1 MKRILLIALV
11 MMLPFCTFAQKKGF
25 KLVEKSGPKPE
36 WVGQGSVKNFIIVQS
51 EKPTLEQVK
60 ADAMDKVRA
69 EIASSVATNVS
80 RIVDSYSLKEVN
92 GDDVTTSRTMTIE
105 TTSKIARMP
114 AIQGVSLT
122 KAETYQEMYRNK
134 KTGEVYYV
142 LYVKYPFSSFDLV
155 DLVTAYE
162 EHEEEINAKIKSYED
177 DLNDIKSVEQVDV
190 AITALGALS
199 KEVGDEDTRYYTI
212 DGIVKRYLAVYDN
225 ITITVVENTPGRLT
239 IRLMYAGKVITTS
252 QKPKVTSNCAEQFS
266 INNQGGQIVIT
277 YNKEYCYAQ
286 DDNYLDIRYRFGSKS
301 VKEQVFFKLK

>member
-225 ITITVVENTPGRLT
+225 ITINVVENTPGRLT

-266 INNQGGQIVIT
+266 INNQGEQIVIT

>member
-1 MKRILLIALV
+1 MKRIFLIALV

-225 ITITVVENTPGRLT
+225 ITINVVENTPGRLT
-239 IRLMYAGKVITTS
+239 IRLMYAGKVIATS
-252 QKPKVTSNCAEQFS
+252 QKPKVMSNCAEQFS
-266 INNQGGQIVIT
+266 INNQGEQIVIT

-286 DDNYLDIRYRFGSKS
+286 DDNYLDVRYRFGSKS

>member
-1 MKRILLIALV
+1 MKRIFLIALV

-225 ITITVVENTPGRLT
+225 ITINVVENTPGRLT
-239 IRLMYAGKVITTS
+239 IRLMYAGKVIVTS

-266 INNQGGQIVIT
+266 INNQGEQIVIT

-286 DDNYLDIRYRFGSKS
+286 DDNYLDVRYRFGSKS

>member
-11 MMLPFCTFAQKKGF
+11 MMIPFCTFAQKKGF

-162 EHEEEINAKIKSYED
+162 EHEEEINAKIKS
-177 DLNDIKSVEQVDV
+177 N
-190 AITALGALS
+190 
-199 KEVGDEDTRYYTI
+199 
-212 DGIVKRYLAVYDN
+212 
-225 ITITVVENTPGRLT
+225 
-239 IRLMYAGKVITTS
+239 
-252 QKPKVTSNCAEQFS
+252 
-266 INNQGGQIVIT
+266 
-277 YNKEYCYAQ
+277 
-286 DDNYLDIRYRFGSKS
+286 
-301 VKEQVFFKLK
+301 